1 MGVRLSAPKLCD
13 RTSGDGSDGDAP
25 GDDTSTASP
34 PAAAG
39 AGTSSAASA
48 SASERSDVLR
58 RMLSPTA
65 LAGSSIGDARA
76 GGGGGGASARGLGSA
91 DTGSDDRDGAALAGV
106 SDGVLCRASHAAAAE
121 AEEVCPERSNVISS
135 AALTDRAA
143 TMSSMT

>member
-1 MGVRLSAPKLCD
+1 MARRLYMLMLKD
-13 RTSGDGSDGDAP
+13 RP
-25 GDDTSTASP
+25 
-34 PAAAG
+34 
-39 AGTSSAASA
+39 
-48 SASERSDVLR
+48 R
-58 RMLSPTA
+58 
-65 LAGSSIGDARA
+65 LAGPTPLVKPLGPSKLAADERHRHKP
-76 GGGGGGASARGLGSA
+76 RGLGSA